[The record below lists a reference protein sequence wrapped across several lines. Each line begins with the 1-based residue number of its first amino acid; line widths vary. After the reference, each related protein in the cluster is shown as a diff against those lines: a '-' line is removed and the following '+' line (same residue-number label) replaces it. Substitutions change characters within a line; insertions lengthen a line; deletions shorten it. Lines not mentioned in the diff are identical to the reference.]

1 MKRLFPA
8 PFLSLALWGL
18 WLVLNLS
25 LSAGHLLLGAL
36 LGFLAP
42 LMFASLRP
50 MPVRISKPGTLI
62 RFVLRVGLEVVH
74 SNLQVARTVW
84 TLKRRPPHSVFVSV
98 PLDMRDAQGLAA
110 LAMVCTVIPG
120 TVWSELALD
129 RSILLMHVFDLED
142 ADEEKFIAHFK
153 TTYERPLM
161 EIFQ

>member
-8 PFLSLALWGL
+8 PLLTLSLWAL

-25 LSAGHLLLGAL
+25 LSAGNLLLGAL

-42 LMFASLRP
+42 IMFAPLRP
-50 MPVRISKPGTLI
+50 LPARIRKPGVALKLFLLVG
-62 RFVLRVGLEVVH
+62 RDVLV
-74 SNLQVARTVW
+74 SNLVVACGVW
-84 TLKRRPPHSVFVSV
+84 RARRRPPRSAFVKIA
-98 PLDMRDAQGLAA
+98 LDLHDAHGLAA
-110 LAMVCTVIPG
+110 LSMICTVIPG

-129 RSILLMHVFDLED
+129 RSVLLMHVFDLD
-142 ADEEKFIAHFK
+142 DEAQFIEHFK